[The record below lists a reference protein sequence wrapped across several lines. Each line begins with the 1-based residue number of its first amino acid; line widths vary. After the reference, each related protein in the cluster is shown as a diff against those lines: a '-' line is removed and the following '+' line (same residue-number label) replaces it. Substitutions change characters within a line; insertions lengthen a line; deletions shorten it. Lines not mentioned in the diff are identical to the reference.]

1 MLDAVTPLLLGAIQ
15 CGTVAFRIGC
25 RPLQEIAPRKN
36 FSIPEPMAQYRFV
49 THWHI
54 EARLHRVYDAVFD
67 SLRWP
72 HWWRGAEQVE
82 ERDPGDANGIGSVRR
97 YTWKGGLP
105 YRLRFDAC
113 ATRIEPLVLLE
124 ANASGD
130 LEGVGRWLFSQH
142 GAITTVRYEWQV
154 RTTKA
159 WMNLL
164 APVARFVFRKNHD
177 ALMQNGAEGLAAL
190 LEARLVAVSH
200 VAVSIASASRVHS
213 TNGKVAD

>member
-1 MLDAVTPLLLGAIQ
+1 M
-15 CGTVAFRIGC
+15 
-25 RPLQEIAPRKN
+25 
-36 FSIPEPMAQYRFV
+36 
-49 THWHI
+49 
-54 EARLHRVYDAVFD
+54 
-67 SLRWP
+67 
-72 HWWRGAEQVE
+72 
-82 ERDPGDANGIGSVRR
+82 
-97 YTWKGGLP
+97 
-105 YRLRFDAC
+105 
-113 ATRIEPLVLLE
+113 LLE

-164 APVARFVFRKNHD
+164 APIARFVFRKNHD